1 MGSSINKWE
10 SLNIFDVTP
19 IIKSIKSVESSP
31 MMFLLFFMFILSFIG
46 LIFGLTMKNG
56 SIEIEDESY

>member
-1 MGSSINKWE
+1 MGSSLNKWE
-10 SLNIFDVTP
+10 SLKLFDVTP
-19 IIKSIKSVESSP
+19 IIKSVESSP
-31 MMFLLFFMFILSFIG
+31 MMFLLLFMFILSFIG

>member
-1 MGSSINKWE
+1 MGSSLNKWE
-10 SLNIFDVTP
+10 SLKLFDVTP
-19 IIKSIKSVESSP
+19 IIKSVESSP
-31 MMFLLFFMFILSFIG
+31 MMFLLFFMFILLFVG